1 MSDDQPRR
9 LKKIKGVTIYEVSI
23 KGVRYWRVVSPKSG
37 KGRLARNFRDRTQA
51 RYYYEQ
57 QVQLTRNLGRAGGGL
72 SARQR
77 LDAMAALETLKPFD
91 GISLLSAVEFYA
103 RQHVSLDSSVTV
115 GEAITK
121 LLEAK
126 VADKASKRYYEDL
139 RYRLNRFASD
149 FGDSKI
155 AEITSAD
162 IGDWLRDLHLSP
174 SGRNTYYMRLSVL
187 FAYAVERRWAISNP
201 LCKSMRVKEPPSE
214 PGIISPE
221 EFASLLGNAS
231 ADLKP
236 YWVLAGFCGIRR
248 AEIQRLEWRDIKWEG
263 RVVEINPLKSKTA
276 SRRLV
281 DLCDAAL
288 AWLAPYRTCTGPI
301 CPIGLHERL
310 VADRANAGIK
320 SWPGNALR
328 HSYASYHL
336 AHYKDAPA
344 LSLQMGHVGPNMLF
358 KHYRERVLATE
369 ASRWWTIYPETSSNV
384 VKIPG

>member
-1 MSDDQPRR
+1 MNNQPRR
-9 LKKIKGVTIYEVSI
+9 LKKIKGVNLFEVTI
-23 KGVRYWRVVSPKSG
+23 KGRQYWRVVSPKPG
-37 KGRLARNFRDRTQA
+37 QGRLSRTFGDRIEARN
-51 RYYYEQ
+51 YYEQ

-77 LDAMAALETLKPFD
+77 LDAIAALETLAPFD
-91 GISLLSAVEFYA
+91 GVSLLSAAQAYA
-103 RQHVSLDSSVTV
+103 RHHVSLSSSVTV
-115 GEAITK
+115 TEAIAK
-121 LLEAK
+121 LLQAK
-126 VADKASKRYYEDL
+126 VADKASKRYYEGL
-139 RYRLNRFASD
+139 RHYLNRFASD

-162 IGDWLRDLHLSP
+162 VGDWLRGLRLSP
-174 SGRNTYYMRLSVL
+174 SSRNTAYMRLSVL
-187 FAYAVERRWAISNP
+187 FAYAVERRWAFANP
-201 LCKSMRVKEPPSE
+201 LSKSMRVKEPRSE

-221 EFASLLGNAS
+221 EFASLLSNAS
-231 ADLKP
+231 ADLRP

-288 AWLAPYRTCTGPI
+288 AWLAPYRTCTGSI
-301 CPIGLHERL
+301 CPTGLHERL
-310 VADRANAGIK
+310 VADRTNAGIE

-358 KHYRERVLATE
+358 KHYRERVLASE
-369 ASRWWTIYPETSSNV
+369 AAKWWAIYPNQGSNV
-384 VKIPG
+384 IQIAS